1 LDHYRAFSPGD
12 GRRDH
17 LTTASLAIAMRILEE
32 LRRSNR
38 PLDDDEL
45 ADRLSV
51 RPRQTINPAVPTTEI
66 LRDSFRRG

>member
-1 LDHYRAFSPGD
+1 MH
-12 GRRDH
+12 
-17 LTTASLAIAMRILEE
+17 ILEA
-32 LRRSNR
+32 LPRSNR

-66 LRDSFRRG
+66 LPDTPRRC